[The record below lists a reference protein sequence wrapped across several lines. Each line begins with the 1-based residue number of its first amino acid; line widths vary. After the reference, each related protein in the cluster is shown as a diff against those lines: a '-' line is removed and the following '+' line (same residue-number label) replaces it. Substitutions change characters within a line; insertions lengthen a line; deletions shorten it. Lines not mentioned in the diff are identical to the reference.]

1 MEDKVWLNSNSSQDQ
16 LNHKDS
22 SPRASSHQARLTRG
36 YSAAAMDSRLE

>member
-16 LNHKDS
+16 LNHKAS
-22 SPRASSHQARLTRG
+22 SPRASSHQGRLPRE